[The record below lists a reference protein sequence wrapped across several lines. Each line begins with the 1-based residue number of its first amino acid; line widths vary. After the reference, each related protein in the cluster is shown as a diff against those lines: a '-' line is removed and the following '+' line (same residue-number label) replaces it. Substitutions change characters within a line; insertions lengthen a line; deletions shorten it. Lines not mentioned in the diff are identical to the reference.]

1 MFPEGD
7 THYFKAFLQW
17 PRLAWTVLSTD
28 GEIRFW
34 SPGAEALFGYRAAE
48 AEHRSLFE
56 LVVPPGRS
64 QETHDAIAEALH
76 AGHTSFE
83 SVRRRKDG
91 SLIFVD
97 IAMMSIADGRTDS
110 SFIIANQRDITP
122 RKQAEGK
129 LRASEEHY
137 RRIVE
142 TATEGIWTTDF
153 TGATSYINRRG
164 AAVFGYQPDGM
175 VGRSPKDFAFPED
188 VGRGGGVLGLHDRGM
203 PEQGEYRMRRKD
215 GHELFI
221 RSVTTP
227 ILGEHGEYLGA
238 LTMFSDITD
247 QKRLR
252 DELDA
257 IARQRS
263 EDLSRFALSI
273 QRAQEEE
280 RRRIARELHDDLG
293 QRLTGLK
300 LKMDVLREDLPPVDA
315 RVAGRLR
322 EIQQGI
328 EGLVGEIRR
337 ISSNLRP
344 PVLDDLGLVAAVRM
358 LCREFESS
366 GNIKIRFMGDGVL
379 RICRDAEI
387 AIYRIAQE
395 ALSNVAQHAH
405 ARLVSIRLEQTRG
418 RVRLI
423 VEDDGKG
430 MEPAQ
435 LRDGRRGLGLV
446 GMNER
451 ARLLGGSVDI
461 VSKPGH
467 GLRLEVEIPA
477 HEEEGNETDQDPGR

>member
-1 MFPEGD
+1 MFPDGD
-7 THYFKAFLQW
+7 GDYFKAFLEWQ
-17 PRLAWTVLSTD
+17 RLAWTVMSPE

-48 AEHRSLFE
+48 AEHSSLFT
-56 LVVPPGRS
+56 LIVPLGRS
-64 QETHDAIAEALH
+64 QETRDAIATALH
-76 AGHTSFE
+76 AGHASFE
-83 SVRRRKDG
+83 SVRRRRDG

-97 IAMMSIADGRTDS
+97 VAMMSIVNGSTGPP
-110 SFIIANQRDITP
+110 FIIASQRDITP

-129 LRASEEHY
+129 LRASEERY

-153 TGATSYINRRG
+153 NGATSYINRRG
-164 AAVFGYQPDGM
+164 AAVFGYPPEEM
-175 VGRSPKDFAFPED
+175 LGRCRKDFAFPED
-188 VGRGGGVLGLHDRGM
+188 LGRSGGVLGLQDRGI
-203 PEQGEYRMRRKD
+203 PDQGEYRMRRKD
-215 GHELFI
+215 GTELFI
-221 RSVTTP
+221 RSITTP

-238 LTMFSDITD
+238 LTMFSDVTD
-247 QKRLR
+247 QKRMH
-252 DELDA
+252 DELEA
-257 IARQRS
+257 VARQRS
-263 EDLSRFALSI
+263 EDLRRFALSI

-300 LKMDVLREDLPPVDA
+300 LKMDVLREDLPPVDSA
-315 RVAGRLR
+315 VAGRLG

-344 PVLDDLGLVAAVRM
+344 PVLDDFGLVAAVRL

-366 GNIKIRFMGDGVL
+366 GSIKIRFRGDGVL
-379 RICRDAEI
+379 RIGRDAEI
-387 AIYRIAQE
+387 AVYRIAQE
-395 ALSNVAQHAH
+395 ALSNVARH
-405 ARLVSIRLEQTRG
+405 ARARSVSMRLQRVNG
-418 RVRLI
+418 RVRLT

-430 MEPAQ
+430 LEPAQ
-435 LRDGRRGLGLV
+435 LRGGRKGLGLV

-461 VSKPGH
+461 VSTPGH
-467 GLRLEVEIPA
+467 GMRLEVEIPA
-477 HEEEGNETDQDPGR
+477 NGGEENETHQDPDR